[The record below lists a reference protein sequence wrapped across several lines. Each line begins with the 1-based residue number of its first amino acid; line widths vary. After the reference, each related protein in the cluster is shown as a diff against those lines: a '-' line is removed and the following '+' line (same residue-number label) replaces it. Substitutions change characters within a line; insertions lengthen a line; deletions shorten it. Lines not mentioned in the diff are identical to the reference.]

1 MIERFCDDCD
11 RRIREEETF
20 LIVGR
25 TCKESEMMNAEYK
38 DYINLELCIDCFNKR
53 KEELKRKGKKN
64 E

>member
-20 LIVGR
+20 LIVSR
-25 TCKESEMMNAEYK
+25 IYKEREMMNEEYK
-38 DYINLELCIDCFNKR
+38 DYINLELCIDCLNKR